1 MKLAR
6 KLVFENQVAVVTGA
20 SQGIGRAIALG
31 LAAKEAMLFLV
42 GRNTAALHEV
52 TELAR
57 KSSPSV
63 VAHATDLI
71 AEGATTIIA
80 EKILQQLGGIDM
92 LIHCA
97 GAYSQ
102 GGLQTAS
109 IDELDR
115 LYRTNVRMPYL
126 LTQSLLPMLKRRQGQ
141 IAFVNSSKGLQAH
154 ANAGQFAATQHALKA
169 IADSLREEV
178 NSDGVRVLSVYPG
191 RTATPRMEAIF
202 QMEGKEYRPE
212 LLLQP
217 EDIAEVVINALMMPL
232 TAEVTNINIRPRIKS
247 Y

>member
-1 MKLAR
+1 MIVL
-6 KLVFENQVAVVTGA
+6 ENQVALVTGA

-42 GRNTAALHEV
+42 GRNTVALQEV
-52 TELAR
+52 AELAR
-57 KSSPSV
+57 KWSPRV
-63 VAHATDLI
+63 VDHATDLV
-71 AEGATTIIA
+71 ADGAITAIG
-80 EKILQQLGGIDM
+80 EKIHQQLGDIDV

-102 GGLQTAS
+102 GDLQTAS
-109 IDELDR
+109 IDEFDR

-141 IAFVNSSKGLQAH
+141 IVFVNSSKGLQAH
-154 ANAGQFAATQHALKA
+154 AYAGQYAATQHALKA
-169 IADSLREEV
+169 IADSLREET
-178 NSDGVRVLSVYPG
+178 NSDGVRVLSIYPG

-217 EDIAEVVINALMMPL
+217 EDIAETVINALMMPL